1 MLYLNLCYIAESI
14 AQDHFDI
21 ALLLIDSHCDVCQT
35 DRLQQAPIHSA
46 VRKGRYLYMRPKI
59 KLFLFPPTRPT
70 VKKTA
75 DRKNYISKFER
86 EFFWQSRFLLF
97 FGTGF

>member
-1 MLYLNLCYIAESI
+1 MLKLWVRKYLQFYAEFFVYLNLCYITESI

-46 VRKGRYLYMRPKI
+46 VRKGRYLYMSQDPAEGTSWHVRTAKI
-59 KLFLFPPTRPT
+59 QVSLSIRT
-70 VKKTA
+70 
-75 DRKNYISKFER
+75 D
-86 EFFWQSRFLLF
+86 
-97 FGTGF
+97 